1 MPIFSIVVLAAGAAD
16 AGKKGGLPQLDPSHF
31 VPQLVW
37 LAITFGLL
45 YFILS
50 RFALPTVGQVIDERQ
65 ARIQRDLDEAE
76 RMKGETEKAL
86 AAYEQA
92 LAEARARANG
102 IARETRSNLATETD
116 RQRVS
121 VDAEVNARIADA
133 ETRIRATKDRA
144 LGDVGTIAADTASAI
159 VERLSGV
166 KPSSDDIKR
175 AMTG

>member
-1 MPIFSIVVLAAGAAD
+1 MLAFSIVVLAAGAAD
-16 AGKKGGLPQLDPSHF
+16 KGKSGGLPQLDPSHF

-65 ARIQRDLDEAE
+65 ARIKRDLDEAE

-92 LAEARARANG
+92 LAEARSKATG
-102 IARETRSNLATETD
+102 IARETRTALTTETD
-116 RQRVS
+116 RERAS
-121 VDAEVNARIADA
+121 VDAQVAARIADA
-133 ETRIRATKDRA
+133 ESRIRATKDRA
-144 LGDVGTIAADTASAI
+144 LGEVGTIAAETAAAI

-166 KPSSDDIKR
+166 KPSADDIKR
-175 AMTG
+175 SMAG